1 MMRRFIVALVVLFA
15 CFSLAYA
22 GTKITEMTAIG
33 SLELTDIL
41 EVVDDPGGSPL
52 SRKATFQQVAD
63 VVSTDTDIA
72 DAISKKHTA
81 GTDTA
86 LGAVGT
92 KNPPIDDDLV
102 LYRDST
108 SSDALVTSTWTQV
121 KAFLKTYFDT
131 QYDDYTL
138 EAHKDTHD
146 PEDGSDALDTAA
158 AAEIAGVQAAGAGS
172 SHSLARADHVH
183 QIQHGITDNH
193 IVTMDSADAADDEYA
208 RFTANGLEGRSI
220 AEALSDL
227 GVAAGAD
234 VTADNDPKAHATSH
248 AVAGADTVFPA
259 DPGAD
264 RYLQWDDDPG
274 QLVWAEG
281 SGGDVTSV
289 GDGLT
294 GACLDGSS
302 DGGTYIAMYDGD
314 SNYTKIT
321 AGNSTADL
329 TFTLPAAYP
338 GASDYLLKSSDAGV
352 LAYTDPATFQAASA
366 TLDSLAGLTETN
378 GGIPYGTADNA
389 YAWLAAGAT
398 GKVLI
403 AKGAAAPEW
412 TPYTF
417 PATVPAVGK
426 VLISDGTNLIGS
438 TALGTAAYTAT
449 GDYQAAHAYLADIAG
464 ITANQGDIIYFDGS
478 DWVDLAPGDS
488 GKYLKTQGAGA
499 APVWDT
505 PAGGEGGAPTDATYI
520 VQTANG
526 DLSAEQALG
535 ALATGILKNE
545 TTTGVLSIAAAGT
558 DYVAVHAA
566 LTSITGLNE
575 ADASILECT
584 ADNTYSVVTSGGN
597 SYILGSTSDN
607 SAIEFKTPANAFAE
621 IKQAATDAATGV
633 VELATTAEIDA
644 GSDTGRAMTPD
655 AFNGSIHGLKRVI
668 LKITDDSTALTTG
681 DGKLIITA
689 PPEWN
694 GMNIVDFD
702 ICIST
707 ASSSGAP
714 EVALYNVTDSCD
726 ILSTNATIDATE
738 YSSYTAATAPAIDT
752 SHDDL
757 ATGDRLRIDI
767 DGAGTGAKGLEIHIG
782 MRKP

>member
-1 MMRRFIVALVVLFA
+1 MRRIIVVLVVLFA

-22 GTKITEMTAIG
+22 GTKITDMTAIG
-33 SLELTDIL
+33 SLELTDVL

-72 DAISKKHTA
+72 DAISKKHTQNTDTGTTSTTFQIDSGNTGPKIKNNSGVLESRNAADNAYADFTAKDITGETAKLSDLTDGKIPYHVDDATGLADGPTKTDVDSAVSLKHTA

-108 SSDALVTSTWTQV
+108 SSDALVTSTWTQI

-158 AAEIAGVQAAGAGS
+158 PAEIAGVQAAGEGS
-172 SHSLARADHVH
+172 AHSFARSDHAH

-193 IVTMDSADAADDEYA
+193 IVTIDSADVADDEYA
-208 RFTANGLEGRSI
+208 RFTADGLEGRSV
-220 AEALSDL
+220 AEVLSDL

-234 VTADNDPKAHATSH
+234 VTADNDPKAHAASH
-248 AVAGADTVFPA
+248 AVSGADTVFPA
-259 DPGAD
+259 DPDAD
-264 RYLQWDDDPG
+264 RYLQWDDDLG

-281 SGGDVTSV
+281 SGGTTLPADPDADRYLMWDDAPVGELVWVELAGGGDVTGV
-289 GDGLT
+289 GDCADGD
-294 GACLDGSS
+294 CLDGSS
-302 DGGTYIAMYDGD
+302 DGGTYVAMYDGD
-314 SNYTKIT
+314 SNYTKVQ
-321 AGNSTADL
+321 AGNSTVDL
-329 TFTLPAAYP
+329 TFTLPTAYP
-338 GASDYLLKSSDAGV
+338 AASDYLLKSSDAGV
-352 LAYTDPATFQAASA
+352 LGYTDPATFQAASA
-366 TLDSLAGLTETN
+366 ALASIAGLAEADAS
-378 GGIPYGTADNA
+378 IVECTADNA
-389 YAWLAAGAT
+389 YA
-398 GKVLI
+398 
-403 AKGAAAPEW
+403 
-412 TPYTF
+412 
-417 PATVPAVGK
+417 
-426 VLISDGTNLIGS
+426 
-438 TALGTAAYTAT
+438 
-449 GDYQAAHAYLADIAG
+449 
-464 ITANQGDIIYFDGS
+464 
-478 DWVDLAPGDS
+478 
-488 GKYLKTQGAGA
+488 
-499 APVWDT
+499 
-505 PAGGEGGAPTDATYI
+505 
-520 VQTANG
+520 
-526 DLSAEQALG
+526 
-535 ALATGILKNE
+535 
-545 TTTGVLSIAAAGT
+545 
-558 DYVAVHAA
+558 
-566 LTSITGLNE
+566 
-575 ADASILECT
+575 
-584 ADNTYSVVTSGGN
+584 VVTSGGN
-597 SYILGSTSDN
+597 SYILGSKTDN
-607 SAIEFKTPANAFAE
+607 SALEFKTPANAFAE

-633 VELATTAEIDA
+633 VELATTAEIDT
-644 GSDTGRAMTPD
+644 GTDTGRAMTPD

-694 GMNIVDFD
+694 GMNVVDFD

-707 ASSSGAP
+707 ASSSGLP
-714 EVALYNVTDSCD
+714 SVAFYNVTDSCD
-726 ILSTNATIDATE
+726 ILSTNATIDESE
-738 YSSYTAATAPAIDT
+738 YSSYTATTAPVIDT

-767 DGAGTGAKGLEIHIG
+767 DTAGTGAKGLEIHIG